1 MLVYHFAGII
11 KTLQVLDVYDIPAQ
25 SGFREFLEILIVLY
39 ALRAAICL
47 SYLLGWRW
55 SIWAM
60 VIAHFGVYAFVPWIN
75 LPAANPKLLFVIF
88 VSFMA
93 LITAY
98 ERHFLTPWSA
108 KRQEGHSTARPD
120 R

>member
-11 KTLQVLDVYDIPAQ
+11 KTLQVLDVYNIPAQ
-25 SGFREFLEILIVLY
+25 SEFRKFSEILIVLY

-75 LPAANPKLLFVIF
+75 LPMANPKILFLLFVMFLIF
-88 VSFMA
+88 
-93 LITAY
+93 ITAS
-98 ERHFLTPWSA
+98 ERHLLTPWSA
-108 KRQEGHSTARPD
+108 ERQKELGPEN
-120 R
+120 